1 MSAALVLPMVWATAA
16 PLPEALQVGEQRLVV
31 RGRTFYRSYT
41 ETILRRYSKMSMEA
55 GRVSSLLGRE
65 LFRGDVTSYKVHS
78 FDDVVIFVHDVEKC
92 LAKLDNGQQQ
102 LIERIAIQEYSQG
115 EAAEMMGLSLR
126 SVLRRYGEALDR
138 LTQLLLEAGLLYS
151 MKSCQVVEPCGNLAT
166 DCLQSFY

>member
-1 MSAALVLPMVWATAA
+1 MSAAMVLPVVWATAA
-16 PLPEALQVGEQRLVV
+16 LPEALQVGEQRLLV

-65 LFRGDVTSYKVHS
+65 LFRGDVTSYKVHG

-151 MKSCQVVEPCGNLAT
+151 MKSCQEVEPCGNLAT
-166 DCLQSFY
+166 NCFQDVY

>member
-1 MSAALVLPMVWATAA
+1 MSTALVLPVVWATAE
-16 PLPEALQVGEQRLVV
+16 LPEALQVGEQRLRV

-65 LFRGDVTSYKVHS
+65 LFRGDVTSYRVHS
-78 FDDVVIFVHDVEKC
+78 FEDVVIFVHDVEKC
-92 LAKLDNGQQQ
+92 LAKLDSGQQQ
-102 LIERIAIQEYSQG
+102 LIQRIAIQEYSQG

-126 SVLRRYGEALDR
+126 SVLRRYGESLDR

-151 MKSCQVVEPCGNLAT
+151 LKSCQEVEPCGNPAT
-166 DCLQSFY
+166 DCFQNVY

>member
-1 MSAALVLPMVWATAA
+1 
-16 PLPEALQVGEQRLVV
+16 
-31 RGRTFYRSYT
+31 
-41 ETILRRYSKMSMEA
+41 
-55 GRVSSLLGRE
+55 
-65 LFRGDVTSYKVHS
+65 
-78 FDDVVIFVHDVEKC
+78 VVIFVHDVEKC

-151 MKSCQVVEPCGNLAT
+151 LKSCQEVEPCGNLAT
-166 DCLQSFY
+166 DCFQNVY

>member
-1 MSAALVLPMVWATAA
+1 MSAAMVLPMVWATAA
-16 PLPEALQVGEQRLVV
+16 PLPEALQVGEQRLLV

-41 ETILRRYSKMSMEA
+41 ETILRRYSKMRMEA

-65 LFRGDVTSYKVHS
+65 LFRGDVTSYRVHS
-78 FDDVVIFVHDVEKC
+78 FDDVVIFVHDVESC
-92 LAKLDNGQQQ
+92 LAKLDNGQQL

-126 SVLRRYGEALDR
+126 SVLRRYGESLDR

-151 MKSCQVVEPCGNLAT
+151 MKSCQEVEPCGNLAT
-166 DCLQSFY
+166 DCFQDVY

>member
-1 MSAALVLPMVWATAA
+1 M
-16 PLPEALQVGEQRLVV
+16 
-31 RGRTFYRSYT
+31 
-41 ETILRRYSKMSMEA
+41 
-55 GRVSSLLGRE
+55 GRE
-65 LFRGDVTSYKVHS
+65 LFRGDVTSYRVHS

-126 SVLRRYGEALDR
+126 SVLRRYGESLDR

-166 DCLQSFY
+166 DCFQDVY

>member
-1 MSAALVLPMVWATAA
+1 MSAALVLPIVWATAA
-16 PLPEALQVGEQRLVV
+16 PLPETLQVGEQRLLV
-31 RGRTFYRSYT
+31 RGRAFYRSYT

-138 LTQLLLEAGLLYS
+138 LTQLLLEAGLLYPL
-151 MKSCQVVEPCGNLAT
+151 KSCQVVEPCGNLAT
-166 DCLQSFY
+166 DCFQSFY

>member
-1 MSAALVLPMVWATAA
+1 MSTALILPMVWATAE
-16 PLPEALQVGEQRLVV
+16 LPEALQVGEQRLLV
-31 RGRTFYRSYT
+31 RGRAFYRSYT

-151 MKSCQVVEPCGNLAT
+151 MKSCQVVEPCGNLAN
-166 DCLQSFY
+166 DCFQSFY